1 VLTSV
6 NKFSYFARSV
16 RIAKF
21 GKKMIRTFFNG
32 LFSLDRFGSLEDVKL
47 NVKLYL
53 EVVNVVIDVVVVKW
67 RDLKVQEEVSK
78 LIFKTSDF
86 EA

>member
-1 VLTSV
+1 
-6 NKFSYFARSV
+6 
-16 RIAKF
+16 
-21 GKKMIRTFFNG
+21 MIRTFFNE

>member
-1 VLTSV
+1 
-6 NKFSYFARSV
+6 
-16 RIAKF
+16 
-21 GKKMIRTFFNG
+21 MIRTFFNG
-32 LFSLDRFGSLEDVKL
+32 LFSLDRFGSLVDVKL

-67 RDLKVQEEVSK
+67 RDLKVQEEVSR

>member
-1 VLTSV
+1 
-6 NKFSYFARSV
+6 
-16 RIAKF
+16 
-21 GKKMIRTFFNG
+21 MIRTFFNG
-32 LFSLDRFGSLEDVKL
+32 LFSLDRFGSLVDVKL

-67 RDLKVQEEVSK
+67 RDLKVQEEVSR

-86 EA
+86 EALKVDVTNDPNKPTNIVNQN